1 MQGQHLTCQ
10 TEIQTDKTPMT
21 GFFDIQENDYV
32 MLVQGEAGLGRPQV
46 FPGRN
51 CRDSTWAVQQE

>member
-1 MQGQHLTCQ
+1 MTCQ